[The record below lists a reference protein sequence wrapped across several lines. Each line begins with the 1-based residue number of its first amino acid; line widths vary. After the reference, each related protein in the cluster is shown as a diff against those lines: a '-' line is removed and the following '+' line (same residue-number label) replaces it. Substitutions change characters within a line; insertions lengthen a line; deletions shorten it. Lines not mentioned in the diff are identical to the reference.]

1 MSFPLFS
8 SITMPT
14 AVLASSSP
22 YRRRLLERLGIP
34 FEVLAPGLDESPLPD
49 ESPEALV
56 ARLSEAKARKVAA
69 LYAGAIVIASDQ
81 VGVLEGRVLNK
92 PGTRDAA
99 VAQLLA
105 AAGKTVL
112 FHTGLF
118 VLDAA
123 TGRWRGCVETCS
135 VRLRPLSRSMIEDYV
150 DREQPLDCA
159 GSFKVEGLGIAL
171 FDALSVPDPTA
182 LEGLPLI
189 RLVGYLAE
197 LGLPVLR
204 P

>member
-1 MSFPLFS
+1 MLGP
-8 SITMPT
+8 IPMPI
-14 AVLASSSP
+14 AVLASSSR
-22 YRRRLLERLGIP
+22 YRRRLLERLGIA
-34 FEVLAPGLDESPLPD
+34 FDVLAPDLDESPRPD
-49 ESPEALV
+49 EPPEALV
-56 ARLSEAKARKVAA
+56 LRLSEAKARSVATQ
-69 LYAGAIVIASDQ
+69 YTEAIVIASDQ
-81 VGVLEGRVLNK
+81 VGVLAGRVLNK

-99 VAQLLA
+99 VTQLLA
-105 AAGKTVL
+105 ASGKTVH

-123 TGRWRGCVETCS
+123 TGRSRSGVETCS
-135 VRLRPLSRSMIEDYV
+135 VSFRALSRSMIEDYV

-189 RLVGYLAE
+189 RLTGYLAE